1 MHKSPIL
8 SLVLMVLLCFS
19 SCEDTEILPEV
30 LVPEEVVDP
39 EEKEPEPE
47 PTPPPAPPAQPSP
60 QPTDKPLVIL
70 DTDIAEDVDDVGAV
84 AVLHA
89 LADKGEIQ
97 ILGMM
102 ASVAVEYGAP
112 ALDALNTYFKRPN
125 IPVGTLK
132 GSQFTTA
139 DKYLVYN
146 KALAT
151 TFPNDLKHAN
161 NAPKAVDLY
170 RQLLAG
176 QADNSVTI
184 ITVGPLINLYDL
196 MKSGSDK
203 HSSLNGLELIKKK
216 VKRFVMAGGKLPNG
230 TSYNFRLYPDK
241 SEYVINNWPTEYW
254 LVPNELGDNV
264 LTGTELLSTIS
275 PTSPIHV
282 AYTLYKKAHP
292 TWEFRPS
299 WDQIGVYI
307 AARKN
312 DPLFKLE
319 TTGSVSAVKE
329 NIKWNSSPDKE
340 HIWFQVN
347 STIEQRRAAIEKLMM
362 HQPK

>member
-1 MHKSPIL
+1 MHKSPFVF
-8 SLVLMVLLCFS
+8 LVLLMFS
-19 SCEDTEILPEV
+19 FSGCLENEV
-30 LVPEEVVDP
+30 LPDVIVPEEVV
-39 EEKEPEPE
+39 E
-47 PTPPPAPPAQPSP
+47 PPPATAPPPT
-60 QPTDKPLVIL
+60 QPTPNPIKKPLVIL

-89 LADKGEIQ
+89 LADKGEID

-102 ASVAVEYGAP
+102 VSVAVEYGAP

-132 GSQFTTA
+132 SSKFTTA
-139 DKYLVYN
+139 TQYLVYN

-151 TFPNDLKHAN
+151 TFPNDLKHSD

-170 RQLLAG
+170 RQLLAA
-176 QADNSVTI
+176 QPDNSVTI
-184 ITVGPLINLYDL
+184 VTVGPLVNIYDL

-203 HSSLNGLELIKKK
+203 HSSLNGMDLIKKK
-216 VKRFVMAGGKLPNG
+216 VKNFVMAGGKLPSG

-241 SEYVINNWPTEYW
+241 TEFVVNNWPTEYW
-254 LVPNELGDNV
+254 LVPNELGDDV
-264 LTGTELLSTIS
+264 LTGNELLASIT
-275 PTSPIHV
+275 PTNPVHV

-312 DPLFKLE
+312 DPLFRIE
-319 TTGSVSAVKE
+319 SAGSVSAVKE
-329 NIKWNSSPDKE
+329 NIKWNTSPDKN
-340 HIWFQVN
+340 HFWFQVN

-362 HQPK
+362 HLPK